1 MEGDREFVLN
11 ENLEFVGE
19 TLATVSDIKSKI
31 FNSLKKEDEQIWSEI
46 NELKKN
52 NFTKETIESGAYDL
66 SGTSYTSLLIYVNEY
81 LELSTDEADKLI
93 DRPK

>member
-11 ENLEFVGE
+11 ENLEFEGE
-19 TLATVSDIKSKI
+19 TLDTVLDMKKKI
-31 FNSLKKEDEQIWSEI
+31 FLSLKKEDGQIWSEI

-52 NFTKETIESGAYDL
+52 GFTKETIESGAYDL

-81 LELSTDEADKLI
+81 LELSKDEADKLD